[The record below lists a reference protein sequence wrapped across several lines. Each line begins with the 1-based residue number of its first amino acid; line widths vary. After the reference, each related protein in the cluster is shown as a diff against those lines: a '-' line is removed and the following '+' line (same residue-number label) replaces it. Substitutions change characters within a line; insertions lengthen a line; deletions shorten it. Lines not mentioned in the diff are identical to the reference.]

1 VSRSVQNPIFLSF
14 SWLFT
19 SIVKRCT
26 NEEKRGKNSGENEV
40 LYRNVYAYIRLVS
53 GNNNNYCVFELRQ
66 SLAQHLRIEL
76 LVSTA
81 IQLIAFR
88 LLLSRPFVRSF
99 FIFTNYI
106 RLNNKVK
113 KDIFTY
119 RNIKNVC
126 SERSGAGAGT

>member
-1 VSRSVQNPIFLSF
+1 MSSGIIFTASYCIYF
-14 SWLFT
+14 MVIDVNYMFINT
-19 SIVKRCT
+19 HAHTHTHTRT
-26 NEEKRGKNSGENEV
+26 NTRT
-40 LYRNVYAYIRLVS
+40 RTHTP
-53 GNNNNYCVFELRQ
+53 
-66 SLAQHLRIEL
+66 SLTPQPGVE
-76 LVSTA
+76 
-81 IQLIAFR
+81 